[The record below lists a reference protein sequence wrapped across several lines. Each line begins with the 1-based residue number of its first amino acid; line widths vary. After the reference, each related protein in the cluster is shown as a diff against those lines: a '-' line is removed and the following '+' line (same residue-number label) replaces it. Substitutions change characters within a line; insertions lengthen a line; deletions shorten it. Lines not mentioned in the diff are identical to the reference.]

1 MSGVQ
6 NKTEVIGI
14 RDTVQLLKK
23 TEPEI
28 FKEFRSKAKFAVD
41 PIVKDAQAR
50 LNAASSRNGKNVPLS
65 GMVRPWGKKKG
76 RVVPGWSQSKAVK
89 GVKVQVRP
97 SKTAFLTVT
106 QREIAPAVFDIA
118 GRKNPNVLSRQLDLF
133 ARASRTMWPA
143 AESKE
148 DEVTK
153 NLAEL
158 VDFVNEKTNKK
169 LRF

>member
-6 NKTEVIGI
+6 FKAEVTGI

-50 LNAASSRNGKNVPLS
+50 LTAAASRNGKNAPLS
-65 GMVRPWGKKKG
+65 GLVRPWGKKKG
-76 RVVPGWSQSKAVK
+76 RIVPGWSQSVAVK
-89 GVKVQVRP
+89 NVKVQVRP

-106 QREIAPAVFDIA
+106 QRQIAPAVFDIA

-158 VDFVNEKTNKK
+158 VDYVNEKTNKK

>member
-1 MSGVQ
+1 MPGVQ
-6 NKTEVIGI
+6 TKLEVIGI
-14 RDTVQLLKK
+14 RDTVQALKK

-28 FKEFRSKAKFAVD
+28 FKEFRSKAKIAVA

-50 LNAASSRNGKNVPLS
+50 LVAASAKYGTPLP
-65 GMVRPWGKKKG
+65 GMRRPWAPGG
-76 RVVPGWSQSKAVK
+76 RQIFPWNQQKAIK

-106 QREIAPAVFDIA
+106 QREIGPAVFDIA
-118 GRKNPNVLSRQLDLF
+118 GRKTNSVFSTNLDTY
-133 ARASRTMWPA
+133 ASASRTMWPA

-148 DEVTK
+148 DEVEK

-158 VDFVNEKTNKK
+158 VDYVNEKTNKK
-169 LRF
+169 LRY

>member
-1 MSGVQ
+1 MAGVQ
-6 NKTEVIGI
+6 YKAEIIGI

-28 FKEFRSKAKFAVD
+28 FKEFKRLAQTAVK
-41 PIVKDAQAR
+41 PIVDDARAR
-50 LNAASSRNGKNVPLS
+50 LTAASARTGQPLP
-65 GMVRPWGKKKG
+65 GMRRPWSPGG
-76 RVVPGWSQSKAVK
+76 RQIFPWNQTKAIK

-97 SKTAFLTVT
+97 SKEAFLTVT

-118 GRKNPNVLSRQLDLF
+118 GRKNSSVFSRNLDLF
-133 ARASRTMWPA
+133 AKASRSMWPA

-158 VDFVNEKTNKK
+158 VDYVNEQTNSK
-169 LRF
+169 LRY

>member
-1 MSGVQ
+1 MPGVQ
-6 NKTEVIGI
+6 TKLEVIGI

-28 FKEFRSKAKFAVD
+28 FKEFRSKAKTAVG
-41 PIVKDAQAR
+41 PIVKDAQRRIIEAT
-50 LNAASSRNGKNVPLS
+50 GKEKAPLTN
-65 GMVRPWGKKKG
+65 MKRPWRPGG
-76 RVVPGWSQSKAVK
+76 RQIFPWNQQKAIK

-106 QREIAPAVFDIA
+106 QRDIGAAVFDIA
-118 GRKNPNVLSRQLDLF
+118 GRKTTNTFATNLNVYS
-133 ARASRTMWPA
+133 RASRTMWPA

-148 DEVTK
+148 DEVEK

-158 VDFVNEKTNKK
+158 VDYVNEKTNKK
-169 LRF
+169 LRY

>member
-1 MSGVQ
+1 MAGVQ
-6 NKTEVIGI
+6 TKLEVIGI

-50 LNAASSRNGKNVPLS
+50 LAAATGKEKAPMT
-65 GMVRPWGKKKG
+65 GMKRRWAPGGRQIFPWN
-76 RVVPGWSQSKAVK
+76 QQKAIK

-106 QREIAPAVFDIA
+106 QREIGPAVFDIA
-118 GRKNPNVLSRQLDLF
+118 GRKSNSVFSTNLDKWG
-133 ARASRTMWPA
+133 RASRSMWPA

-158 VDFVNEKTNKK
+158 VDYVNEKTNKK
-169 LRF
+169 LRY

>member
-1 MSGVQ
+1 MAGVQ
-6 NKTEVIGI
+6 TKIEIIGI

-50 LNAASSRNGKNVPLS
+50 LNEASRRNGFAPLS
-65 GMVRPWGKKKG
+65 GMARPWGKNKG

-118 GRKNPNVLSRQLDLF
+118 GRKNPNRLSRQLDLF

-148 DEVTK
+148 DEVTR

-158 VDFVNEKTNKK
+158 VDYVNQKTNSK

>member
-1 MSGVQ
+1 MATVQ
-6 NKTEVIGI
+6 MKGEVVGI

-28 FKEFRSKAKFAVD
+28 FKEFRSKAKIAVA
-41 PIVKDAQAR
+41 PIVNDAKAR
-50 LNAASSRNGKNVPLS
+50 LTAASSRNGKNVPLS
-65 GMVRPWGKKKG
+65 GMSRPWRPGG
-76 RVVPGWSQSKAVK
+76 RQVFPWSQQKALK

-106 QREIAPAVFDIA
+106 QREIGPSVFDIA
-118 GRKNPNVLSRQLDLF
+118 GRKNPSLF
-133 ARASRTMWPA
+133 ASNLDTYAKASRTMWPA
-143 AESKE
+143 AEEKE

-158 VDFVNEKTNKK
+158 VDFVNAKTNSK
-169 LRF
+169 LRY

>member
-1 MSGVQ
+1 MAGVQ
-6 NKTEVIGI
+6 TKLEVIGI

-28 FKEFRSKAKFAVD
+28 FKEFKAKAKFAVD

-50 LNAASSRNGKNVPLS
+50 LNEASSRNGFAPLS
-65 GMVRPWGKKKG
+65 GLARPWGKKRG

-118 GRKNPNVLSRQLDLF
+118 GRKNPNRLSRQLDLF

-143 AESKE
+143 AESKQDQVE
-148 DEVTK
+148 K

-158 VDFVNEKTNKK
+158 VDYVNEKTNKK
-169 LRF
+169 LRY

>member
-6 NKTEVIGI
+6 FKAEVIGI

-50 LNAASSRNGKNVPLS
+50 LTQASSRNGKNAPLS
-65 GMVRPWGKKKG
+65 GLVRPWGKKKG
-76 RVVPGWSQSKAVK
+76 RVVPAWSQSKAIK

-148 DEVTK
+148 DEVTR

-158 VDFVNEKTNKK
+158 VEFVNQKTNSK

>member
-1 MSGVQ
+1 MAGVQ
-6 NKTEVIGI
+6 TNVEVIGI

-50 LNAASSRNGKNVPLS
+50 LNEASRRNGFAPLS
-65 GMVRPWGKKKG
+65 GMARPWGKNKG

-118 GRKNPNVLSRQLDLF
+118 GRKNPNRLSRQLDLF

-148 DEVTK
+148 DEVTR

-158 VDFVNEKTNKK
+158 VDYVNQKTNSK

>member
-6 NKTEVIGI
+6 FKAEVIGI

-28 FKEFRSKAKFAVD
+28 FKEFRSKAKFAVE

-50 LNAASSRNGKNVPLS
+50 LNAASSRNGKNAPLS

-76 RVVPGWSQSKAVK
+76 RVVPGWSQSTAVK

-106 QREIAPAVFDIA
+106 QRQIAPAVFDIA

-133 ARASRTMWPA
+133 AQASRTMWPA

-158 VDFVNEKTNKK
+158 VDYVNQKTNKK

>member
-1 MSGVQ
+1 MAGVQ
-6 NKTEVIGI
+6 TKLEVIGI

-28 FKEFRSKAKFAVD
+28 FKEFRSKAKFAVN

-50 LNAASSRNGKNVPLS
+50 LVAASAKYGTPLP
-65 GMVRPWGKKKG
+65 GMRRKWAPGGRQIFPWN
-76 RVVPGWSQSKAVK
+76 QQKAIK

-106 QREIAPAVFDIA
+106 QREIGPAVFDIA
-118 GRKNPNVLSRQLDLF
+118 GRKTNSVFSTNLDTY
-133 ARASRTMWPA
+133 AKASRSMWPA

-148 DEVTK
+148 DEVKK

-158 VDFVNEKTNKK
+158 VDYVNEKTNKK
-169 LRF
+169 LRY

>member
-1 MSGVQ
+1 MPGVQ
-6 NKTEVIGI
+6 TKLEVIGI

-23 TEPEI
+23 TEPAI
-28 FKEFRSKAKFAVD
+28 FKEFRTKAKIAVD

-50 LNAASSRNGKNVPLS
+50 LVAASAKYGTPLP
-65 GMVRPWGKKKG
+65 GMRRPWAPGG
-76 RVVPGWSQSKAVK
+76 RQVFPWNQQRAIK

-106 QREIAPAVFDIA
+106 QREIGPAVFDIA
-118 GRKNPNVLSRQLDLF
+118 GRKNKSVFATNLDSY
-133 ARASRTMWPA
+133 AKASRTMWPA

-158 VDFVNEKTNKK
+158 VDYVNKKTNKK

>member
-6 NKTEVIGI
+6 YKTEVIGI
-14 RDTVQLLKK
+14 RDTIQVLKK

-28 FKEFRSKAKFAVD
+28 FKEFRSKAKFAAE
-41 PIVKDAQAR
+41 PMVKDAQMRINKVSA
-50 LNAASSRNGKNVPLS
+50 RNGKNAPLS
-65 GMVRPWGKKKG
+65 GMLKPWAPKG
-76 RVVPGWSQSKAVK
+76 RQVFPWNQQKAVK
-89 GVKVQVRP
+89 GVKVKLRT
-97 SKTAFLTVT
+97 SKESFLTVT
-106 QREIAPAVFDIA
+106 QMDVAGAVFDIA
-118 GRKNPNVLSRQLDLF
+118 GKKNSNALSRSLNM
-133 ARASRTMWPA
+133 ASNPSRTMWPA
-143 AESKE
+143 AESKQ

>member
-6 NKTEVIGI
+6 TKLEVIGI
-14 RDTVQLLKK
+14 RDTVQALKK

-28 FKEFRSKAKFAVD
+28 FKEFRSKAKIAVA

-50 LNAASSRNGKNVPLS
+50 LTAASGKEKAPLT
-65 GMVRPWGKKKG
+65 GMKRRWAPGGRQIFPWN
-76 RVVPGWSQSKAVK
+76 QQKAIK

-106 QREIAPAVFDIA
+106 QREIGPAVFDIA
-118 GRKNPNVLSRQLDLF
+118 GRKNNSVFSTNLDTY
-133 ARASRTMWPA
+133 ASASRTMWPA
-143 AESKE
+143 AESKK

-158 VDFVNEKTNKK
+158 VDYVNEKTNKK
-169 LRF
+169 LRY

>member
-1 MSGVQ
+1 MAGVQ
-6 NKTEVIGI
+6 TKLEVVGI
-14 RDTVQLLKK
+14 RDTVQALKK

-28 FKEFRSKAKFAVD
+28 FKEFRSKAKIAVA

-50 LNAASSRNGKNVPLS
+50 LVAASAKYGTPLP
-65 GMVRPWGKKKG
+65 GMRRPWAPGG
-76 RVVPGWSQSKAVK
+76 RQIFPWNQQKAIK

-106 QREIAPAVFDIA
+106 QREIGPAVFDIA
-118 GRKNPNVLSRQLDLF
+118 GRKTNSVFSTNLDTY
-133 ARASRTMWPA
+133 AKASRTMWPA

-148 DEVTK
+148 DEVTR

-158 VDFVNEKTNKK
+158 VDFVNQKTNSK
-169 LRF
+169 LRY

>member
-1 MSGVQ
+1 MASIG
-6 NKTEVIGI
+6 NTEFKTEIVGI

-23 TEPEI
+23 SEPEI
-28 FKEFRSKAKFAVD
+28 FKEFRTKAKFAVD

-50 LNAASSRNGKNVPLS
+50 IVAASAKYGVPLP
-65 GMVRPWGKKKG
+65 GMRRKWAPGGRQIFPWN
-76 RVVPGWSQSKAVK
+76 QQKAIK

-97 SKTAFLTVT
+97 SKEAFLTVT
-106 QREIAPAVFDIA
+106 QREIGPAVFDIA
-118 GRKNPNVLSRQLDLF
+118 GRKNPSVFAKNLDTY
-133 ARASRTMWPA
+133 AKASRTMWPA

-148 DEVTK
+148 DEVKK

-169 LRF
+169 LRY

>member
-1 MSGVQ
+1 MAGVQ
-6 NKTEVIGI
+6 TKIEIIGI

-50 LNAASSRNGKNVPLS
+50 LNEASRRNGFAPLS
-65 GMVRPWGKKKG
+65 GMARPWGKNKG

-118 GRKNPNVLSRQLDLF
+118 GRKNSNRLSRQLDLF

-148 DEVTK
+148 DEVTR

-158 VDFVNEKTNKK
+158 VDYVNQKTNSK

>member
-1 MSGVQ
+1 MAGVQ
-6 NKTEVIGI
+6 TKMEVIGI
-14 RDTVQLLKK
+14 RDTVQMLKK

-41 PIVKDAQAR
+41 PIVKDAQRR
-50 LNAASSRNGKNVPLS
+50 LTEATGKEQSPLS
-65 GMVRPWGKKKG
+65 GMRRAWAPGGRQIFPWN
-76 RVVPGWSQSKAVK
+76 QQKALK

-106 QREIAPAVFDIA
+106 QREIGPAVFDIA
-118 GRKNPNVLSRQLDLF
+118 GRTTTNPF
-133 ARASRTMWPA
+133 ATNLNKYAKASRTMWPA

-148 DEVTK
+148 DEVTR

-158 VDFVNEKTNKK
+158 VDYVNEKTNKK

>member
-6 NKTEVIGI
+6 FKAEVIGI

-50 LNAASSRNGKNVPLS
+50 LTQASSRNGKNAPLS
-65 GMVRPWGKKKG
+65 GLVRPWGKKKG
-76 RVVPGWSQSKAVK
+76 RVVPGWSQREAIK

-106 QREIAPAVFDIA
+106 QRQIAPAVFDIA

-158 VDFVNEKTNKK
+158 VDYVNEKTNKK

>member
-1 MSGVQ
+1 MSVDF
-6 NKTEVIGI
+6 KTEVVGI
-14 RDTVQLLKK
+14 RDAVKLLKA

-28 FKEFRSKAKFAVD
+28 FKEFRAKAKFAVD
-41 PIVKDAQAR
+41 PVVKDAQDR
-50 LNAASSRNGKNVPLS
+50 LNRASSRNGFAPLS

-76 RVVPGWSQSKAVK
+76 RVVPGWLQSKAVK

-97 SKTAFLTVT
+97 SKVAFLTVT

-118 GRKNPNVLSRQLDLF
+118 GRKNANKLSRQLDLF

-158 VDFVNEKTNKK
+158 VQFVADETNRK

>member
-1 MSGVQ
+1 MAAVDF
-6 NKTEVIGI
+6 KTEVIGI
-14 RDTVQLLKK
+14 RDTVGWLKK

-50 LNAASSRNGKNVPLS
+50 LNAASSRNGFAPLS

-76 RVVPGWSQSKAVK
+76 RVVPGWSQSTAVK

-97 SKTAFLTVT
+97 SKTSFLTVT
-106 QREIAPAVFDIA
+106 QRQIAPAVFDIA
-118 GRKNPNVLSRQLDLF
+118 GRSKSNVLSRQLDLF
-133 ARASRTMWPA
+133 ATASRTMWPA

-148 DEVTK
+148 DEVRK

-158 VDFVNEKTNKK
+158 VDFVNDKTNKK

>member
-1 MSGVQ
+1 MAGVQ
-6 NKTEVIGI
+6 TKLEVIGI

-50 LNAASSRNGKNVPLS
+50 LVAASAKYGTPLP
-65 GMVRPWGKKKG
+65 GMRRRWAPGGRQIFPWN
-76 RVVPGWSQSKAVK
+76 QQKAIK

-97 SKTAFLTVT
+97 SKEAFLTVT
-106 QREIAPAVFDIA
+106 QREIGPAVFDIA
-118 GRKNPNVLSRQLDLF
+118 GRKNPSVFAKNLDTF
-133 ARASRTMWPA
+133 ANASRSMWPA

-158 VDFVNEKTNKK
+158 VDYVNEKTNKK
-169 LRF
+169 LRY